1 MAVDVA
7 RKLGID
13 ARKLHRSGAM
23 EFLLPFFFFFNSR
36 PDNLKPLNVRILYA
50 WVIRKLNGVNWQQM
64 SDRRRAALRLF
75 VRNVFVYVENAK

>member
-50 WVIRKLNGVNWQQM
+50 
-64 SDRRRAALRLF
+64 
-75 VRNVFVYVENAK
+75 